1 MGFVGCA
8 LVLYLLW
15 WDKPFDV
22 EYSVPIYCPKRG
34 RERVINRLREI
45 FEARNASHFISPD
58 WEEFLKEQRIRN
70 WAYLDESSLGLGM

>member
-22 EYSVPIYCPKRG
+22 EYSVPIYCPERG

-45 FEARNASHFISPD
+45 FEARNASRFISPD
-58 WEEFLKEQRIRN
+58 WEEFLKEQRIRY

>member
-1 MGFVGCA
+1 MGFGGCA

-22 EYSVPIYCPKRG
+22 DYSVPIYYPERG

-45 FEARNASHFISPD
+45 FEARNASHFIYPIG
-58 WEEFLKEQRIRN
+58 K
-70 WAYLDESSLGLGM
+70 SSLKSSVSGIGLT